1 MNFYLETSSGD
12 TVLIEIDA
20 ISGALRIKFA
30 GDNGYEITL
39 TEDSAFDL
47 ADSIL
52 MIMSED

>member
-20 ISGALRIKFA
+20 ISGTLRIKFA